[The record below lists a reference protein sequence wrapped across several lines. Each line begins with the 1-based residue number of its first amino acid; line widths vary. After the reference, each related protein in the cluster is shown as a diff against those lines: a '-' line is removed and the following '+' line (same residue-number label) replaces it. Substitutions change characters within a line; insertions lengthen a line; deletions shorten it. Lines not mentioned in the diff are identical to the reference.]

1 MIMTSVSGHL
11 LSLDFASAYR
21 KWYITHIHTRATY
34 SCHVITCTCLIF

>member
-21 KWYITHIHTRATY
+21 KWYITHIHT
-34 SCHVITCTCLIF
+34 HVLHTHAM